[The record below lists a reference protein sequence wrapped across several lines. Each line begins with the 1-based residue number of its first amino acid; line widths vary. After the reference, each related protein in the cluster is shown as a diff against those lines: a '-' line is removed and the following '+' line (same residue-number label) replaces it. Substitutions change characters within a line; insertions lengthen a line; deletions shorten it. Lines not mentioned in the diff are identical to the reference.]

1 MRETV
6 MSSKPDSR
14 IANSVESVSTK
25 LLLSKADNEKIQI
38 TIGKNEASIPAEIV
52 RIIRVFS

>member
-14 IANSVESVSTK
+14 IANSVESVSPK
-25 LLLSKADNEKIQI
+25 LLISKADNEKIQI
-38 TIGKNEASIPAEIV
+38 TIGKNEASIPEKNV
-52 RIIRVFS
+52 QIIRVYS